1 MLISTLHEW
10 EWETTPTTQ
19 NVSTIVDIQRD
30 LLNQIELMIISL
42 KNELILTLIMLN
54 QQTNHLA

>member
-10 EWETTPTTQ
+10 EWETKPTTQ

-30 LLNQIELMIISL
+30 LLNQIQLMIISL
-42 KNELILTLIMLN
+42 KDVLILILIMLN

>member
-30 LLNQIELMIISL
+30 LLNQIQLMIISL
-42 KNELILTLIMLN
+42 KNVLILILIMLN